1 MDTVRPF
8 ATTACLQN
16 SLSTQQLVKGLK
28 DAFKMI
34 LEITFDTCIFQQ
46 DSTFSDLELKIDNL
60 LKSSSITVSAVL

>member
-1 MDTVRPF
+1 MDTVRSL
-8 ATTACLQN
+8 ATTACLKN